1 MPLGLKGLLG
11 LGLKFCPT
19 PSPVQ
24 SSVYI
29 EALLP
34 LFRSIRLGLMFKE
47 NNQSYSK
54 LIYVP
59 NSAYQPQPAPQYI
72 EGFMK
77 YCLKKAQT
85 TTQYSTRPAQFNLN
99 RRMRTLL
106 REMRGQQEL
115 KILQTDKNLGP
126 AIMTCKQYKQFCMQH
141 LEQADTYKRV
151 NEIPLAE
158 IKKTVA
164 AYHTALCRA
173 SPYLVKEGKIII
185 HGLETSTPAYF
196 HALPK
201 IHKTPMGCRP
211 IVSSINAPTT
221 GLSKWLTHVL
231 TPIATQIQSYVRD
244 SDTLQGELT
253 QLTVEPTDI
262 LYTFDVENMYTSI
275 PIEEALHAIRWFLN
289 RMQHPLVNL
298 LLYGLRI
305 VLEYNFFTFGDS
317 NWKQLRGLA
326 MGTPVAPILAM
337 LYLGYHE
344 ETKILSLCKQSLRL
358 YKRYLDDILLVWRPD
373 PTNPYLFNR
382 FRAILRQTPGLSW
395 TYKEHKEQAPF
406 LDLCIFRHGPTYATR
421 THQKLLNLYL
431 YPTFNSAHAPTV
443 KKGMIYGLLKKYK
456 TQNTLPEDFQALCRA
471 LFQRFLTRGYRS
483 ATLRPL
489 FQNALERL
497 SAHHQ
502 IPQSRSIQRQY
513 FYKIPYDPNGPSR
526 SRLRTILALD
536 ELSKVLSATEN
547 AKITICYQKPNNLG
561 NKLTRTKTTADPPS
575 ALAALENFQDAL
587 QDSGAQ

>member
-1 MPLGLKGLLG
+1 
-11 LGLKFCPT
+11 
-19 PSPVQ
+19 
-24 SSVYI
+24 
-29 EALLP
+29 
-34 LFRSIRLGLMFKE
+34 
-47 NNQSYSK
+47 
-54 LIYVP
+54 
-59 NSAYQPQPAPQYI
+59 
-72 EGFMK
+72 MK

-85 TTQYSTRPAQFNLN
+85 TIQYSTRPAQFNLN

-106 REMRGQQEL
+106 RDMRSQQEL

-275 PIEEALHAIRWFLN
+275 PIEEALHAIHWFLN
-289 RMQHPLVNL
+289 RMQHPLINL

-456 TQNTLPEDFQALCRA
+456 TQNTLPEDFQALCQA

>member
-1 MPLGLKGLLG
+1 
-11 LGLKFCPT
+11 
-19 PSPVQ
+19 
-24 SSVYI
+24 
-29 EALLP
+29 
-34 LFRSIRLGLMFKE
+34 MFKE
-47 NNQSYSK
+47 DNQSYSK

-77 YCLKKAQT
+77 YCLKKAHSAK
-85 TTQYSTRPAQFNLN
+85 YPPRPARVNLN
-99 RRMRTLL
+99 RSMRTLL

-126 AIMTCKQYKQFCMQH
+126 AIMTSKQYKQFCMHH

-151 NEIPLAE
+151 IQIPLAE
-158 IKKTVA
+158 IKKIVA
-164 AYHTALCRA
+164 KYHTALCRA
-173 SPYLVKEGKIII
+173 APYLMKEGKIII
-185 HGLETSTPAYF
+185 YGLETSTPAYF

-221 GLSKWLTHVL
+221 GLSKWLTHML

-244 SDTLQGELT
+244 SDTLQGEIT
-253 QLTVEPTDI
+253 QLTVETTDI
-262 LYTFDVENMYTSI
+262 LYTFDVDNMYTSI
-275 PIEEALHAIRWFLN
+275 PIEEALHAVRWFLT
-289 RMQHPLVNL
+289 RMQHPLSNL

-305 VLEYNFFTFGDS
+305 VLEYNFFTYGDS

-326 MGTPVAPILAM
+326 MGTPVAPVLAM

-344 ETKILSLCKQSLRL
+344 ETKILPLCQRSLRL
-358 YKRYLDDILLVWRPD
+358 YKRYLDDILLVWRHD
-373 PTNPYLFNR
+373 PTNPYLFQR

-395 TYKEHKEQAPF
+395 TYKEHTEQAPF

-456 TQNTLPEDFQALCRA
+456 SQNTLPEDFIVLCQALY
-471 LFQRFLTRGYRS
+471 QRFLVRGYRP

-497 SAHHQ
+497 STAYGQ
-502 IPQSRSIQRQY
+502 IPQPRQQTQRQY

-526 SRLRTILALD
+526 SRLRSSLALD
-536 ELSKVLSATEN
+536 ELSKVLSETEN

-561 NKLTRTKTTADPPS
+561 NKLMRTKTNADPPS
-575 ALAALENFQDAL
+575 DLAVLENIQDAV
-587 QDSGAQ
+587 QDSGAK